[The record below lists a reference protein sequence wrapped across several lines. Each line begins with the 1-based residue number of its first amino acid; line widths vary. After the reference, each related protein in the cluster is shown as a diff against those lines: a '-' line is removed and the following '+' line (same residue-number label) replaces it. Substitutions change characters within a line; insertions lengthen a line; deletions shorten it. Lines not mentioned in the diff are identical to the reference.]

1 MENKLKKISVVSSD
15 KILKSRK
22 FNDFYFNS
30 INPTNECIYV
40 YINANNLIEKIK
52 QTSNL
57 VIGELGFGIGL
68 NFLMTIKSLEKKLIN
83 NKHLHYISFEGYPLE
98 HKQLKEIYSNFK
110 ELNIISD
117 RLIKRLPLKMSG
129 VHDIYFPEYNTY
141 LTLVY
146 DEFKSLKKFSFMADT
161 WYLDGFAPK
170 KNSSAWTKEILEN
183 VYKNTKFEGT
193 FSTFTSATKVKKDL
207 IKVGFDVSKKK
218 RFFS

>member
-1 MENKLKKISVVSSD
+1 M
-15 KILKSRK
+15 KSRK

-30 INPTNECIYV
+30 INPTNECKYV

-68 NFLMTIKSLEKKLIN
+68 NFLMTIKSLENKLIN
-83 NKHLHYISFEGYPLE
+83 NKQLHYISFEGYPLE
-98 HKQLKEIYSNFK
+98 HKQLKEIYLNFK

-117 RLIKRLPLKMSG
+117 RLIKKLPLKMSG

-146 DEFKSLKKFSFMADT
+146 DEFRSLKNFLL
-161 WYLDGFAPK
+161 W
-170 KNSSAWTKEILEN
+170 
-183 VYKNTKFEGT
+183 
-193 FSTFTSATKVKKDL
+193 L
-207 IKVGFDVSKKK
+207 IFGI
-218 RFFS
+218 